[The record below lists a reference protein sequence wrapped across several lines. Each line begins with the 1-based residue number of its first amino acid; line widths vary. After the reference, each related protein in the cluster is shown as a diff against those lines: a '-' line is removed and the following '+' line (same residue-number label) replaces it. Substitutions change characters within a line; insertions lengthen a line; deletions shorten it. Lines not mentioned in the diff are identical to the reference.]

1 MTEKEFLSEVWR
13 AHDIVLTSEG
23 IKARVQNVCF
33 TTRSVR
39 IKMPGDG
46 LPEWIRCELIE
57 AHTTQKGDACDPAT
71 IIEELHY
78 KLLAAQETIEKKT
91 EKIKELEEKVN
102 KNHLKDLLCALN
114 LMKQG
119 LQEKKHKMAQI
130 ENGLQMID
138 DVIAKLN
145 GGEKDE

>member
-1 MTEKEFLSEVWR
+1 M
-13 AHDIVLTSEG
+13 LTSEG

-46 LPEWIRCELIE
+46 MPEWIRCELIE

-102 KNHLKDLLCALN
+102 KNYLKDLLCAVN
-114 LMKQG
+114 QMKQG

-130 ENGLQMID
+130 ENGLQMIEG
-138 DVIAKLN
+138 IA
-145 GGEKDE
+145 EKFNN

>member
-39 IKMPGDG
+39 VKMPGDG
-46 LPEWIRCELIE
+46 MPEWIRCELIE

-71 IIEELHY
+71 IIEELHH
-78 KLLAAQETIEKKT
+78 KLLAAQETIAKKT
-91 EKIKELEEKVN
+91 EQIKELEEKAS
-102 KNHLKDLLCALN
+102 KNHLKELIGALN
-114 LMKQG
+114 MMKQG

-138 DVIAKLN
+138 KVIAKLN
-145 GGEKDE
+145 GEEKGE